1 MSSVKDW
8 AAPNP
13 ITENRGGLIGKG
25 VDRYEG
31 RLKVTGSAPYAYEVE
46 APSRPAIGYMAT
58 ASIAKGRITRID
70 TSAAE
75 ASPGV
80 LLVWSHL
87 NAPAQAPRGT
97 RANPRSQR
105 PSNPALASDR
115 IENFG
120 QTVAFVV
127 ADTFENARAAANL
140 IEIEYAA
147 EQGVVDFV
155 ASFDQADQPPGEEDV
170 HIGDF
175 PAAFAAAPVTVD
187 ETYESPV
194 QNHVQ
199 MEPCATTAWWDG
211 DKVTVHTS
219 IQMVKGGQH
228 ALAETLAIPSDHV
241 HLLTRYIGGGFG
253 GKGQAYDDLI
263 LSALAA
269 RALGQPVKLAYT
281 RQQMFHGTIHRPAVS
296 MRVRLGAQPDGRL
309 TAFAVE
315 AITHCARNAIFTEH
329 AANFSRNLYAA
340 PNRLTGHRLVK
351 MDLPGAG
358 PMRAPGEAPGMLSLE
373 CAMDE
378 LAEKLGLDPIELR
391 IRNEPDVDPETGKPF
406 SVRQLVQCMRDGA
419 ARFGWERRNPKP
431 GQVRDGRWLVGMGM
445 AAAIRGNFLLPAKAG
460 VRIDADG
467 TITLRQ
473 GMTDIGTGTYTILAQ
488 ITAETMGVPM
498 EQVKVEMGDSNF
510 PPAPGSGGQFG
521 AATAGSA
528 AYEAGMNLRKA
539 LTELAVGDPN
549 SPLYGGPAEYV
560 TFENGNIA
568 IENRSETLAAL
579 VARAA
584 PEGVYVEGSISP
596 AADAR
601 DYSQHT
607 YGAHFAEV
615 GVDTVTG
622 EVRMRKMFGVFAA
635 GRILNAKTARS
646 QITGGMIWGV
656 GTALTESNVVDARYG
671 SFINQ
676 DMAGYLVPAH
686 ADIVDLDAIFLDEAD
701 DKANPMGI
709 KGVGELGICGAGAA
723 VANAIYNA
731 TGVRLRDYPM
741 TPEKVLE
748 GMLAAGL

>member
-1 MSSVKDW
+1 
-8 AAPNP
+8 
-13 ITENRGGLIGKG
+13 
-25 VDRYEG
+25 
-31 RLKVTGSAPYAYEVE
+31 
-46 APSRPAIGYMAT
+46 
-58 ASIAKGRITRID
+58 
-70 TSAAE
+70 
-75 ASPGV
+75 
-80 LLVWSHL
+80 
-87 NAPAQAPRGT
+87 
-97 RANPRSQR
+97 
-105 PSNPALASDR
+105 
-115 IENFG
+115 
-120 QTVAFVV
+120 
-127 ADTFENARAAANL
+127 
-140 IEIEYAA
+140 
-147 EQGVVDFV
+147 
-155 ASFDQADQPPGEEDV
+155 
-170 HIGDF
+170 
-175 PAAFAAAPVTVD
+175 
-187 ETYESPV
+187 
-194 QNHVQ
+194 
-199 MEPCATTAWWDG
+199 
-211 DKVTVHTS
+211 
-219 IQMVKGGQH
+219 
-228 ALAETLAIPSDHV
+228 
-241 HLLTRYIGGGFG
+241 
-253 GKGQAYDDLI
+253 
-263 LSALAA
+263 
-269 RALGQPVKLAYT
+269 
-281 RQQMFHGTIHRPAVS
+281 
-296 MRVRLGAQPDGRL
+296 
-309 TAFAVE
+309 
-315 AITHCARNAIFTEH
+315 
-329 AANFSRNLYAA
+329 
-340 PNRLTGHRLVK
+340 
-351 MDLPGAG
+351 
-358 PMRAPGEAPGMLSLE
+358 
-373 CAMDE
+373 
-378 LAEKLGLDPIELR
+378 
-391 IRNEPDVDPETGKPF
+391 
-406 SVRQLVQCMRDGA
+406 
-419 ARFGWERRNPKP
+419 
-431 GQVRDGRWLVGMGM
+431 M

-498 EQVKVEMGDSNF
+498 AQVKVEMGDSDF

-560 TFENGNIA
+560 TFENGNIG

-584 PEGVYVEGSISP
+584 PDGIYVEGSISP

-741 TPEKVLE
+741 TPDKMLA